1 MRTLLRP
8 RTGALHFG
16 SGFAA
21 RGQTR
26 PNDRPFATAAGG
38 EKGRPRREPKRRRPF
53 LGRAQACGFT
63 VLELLVAI
71 SVLTLIV
78 LLLYGLFDQVQK
90 ALRSNVAQV
99 DVLEGGRSAMQLL
112 SSEMEQMAPANI
124 PRSTNL
130 YIRWAAPPYEQ
141 ALLDANEFRANV
153 LHKLFFLTH
162 SNKSWTATAYKVL
175 VFTNDA
181 GNRFKPLV
189 EPADRVGSLGRYS
202 IQMSEFDFANTNFS
216 AAVMTYLDQTLTN
229 YQRVTDGLVHFRV
242 RAFDSNGLLIT
253 NSFNTNIVSGVKVT
267 PGVFNDGVE
276 YAYAFT
282 NKALPSYLEV
292 EMGVLDPHILERM
305 KAMPPPAAAR
315 YYSNQAG
322 AVHLFQQRIPI
333 RAGQ

>member
-1 MRTLLRP
+1 M
-8 RTGALHFG
+8 
-16 SGFAA
+16 S
-21 RGQTR
+21 
-26 PNDRPFATAAGG
+26 
-38 EKGRPRREPKRRRPF
+38 
-53 LGRAQACGFT
+53 QACGFT

-112 SSEMEQMAPANI
+112 SSEMEQMAPGGTLKWY
-124 PRSTNL
+124 TNG
-130 YIRWAAPPYEQ
+130 Q
-141 ALLDANEFRANV
+141 AITV
-153 LHKLFFLTH
+153 LKLTTGNASFPVAD
-162 SNKSWTATAYKVL
+162 ATAAASAWNGIYPQQ
-175 VFTNDA
+175 FMTNDA

-333 RAGQ
+333 RAAK